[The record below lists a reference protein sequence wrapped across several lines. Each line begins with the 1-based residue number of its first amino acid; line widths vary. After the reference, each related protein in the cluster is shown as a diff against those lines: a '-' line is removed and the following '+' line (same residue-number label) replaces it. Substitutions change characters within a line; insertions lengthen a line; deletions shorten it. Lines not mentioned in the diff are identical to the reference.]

1 MLQLYYNSGADAGPR
16 PRPYLS
22 FHARDRAGT
31 LSIPGTSRRSD
42 HAEHTGGAMADHE
55 GNEDRDEPLQ
65 GDDESGDR
73 GPGSEAPPPETAGP
87 DATAH
92 AGGPDAAEVAGD
104 DADAGSTARQ
114 ALYAALAALVV
125 ALAALAVAWVSGAT
139 DRVEA
144 RSVAVVDDEGR
155 TRAVLGA
162 DDQGRVSL
170 RLLEPSG
177 RAAAT
182 LEAGDVS
189 PELNLQG
196 AEGQVRLGL
205 GDVIQNGGGLSFYDA
220 ADQLRVGLAFSPGV
234 GSNMVLGDQDGNA
247 GVQVALDGQGPFVTL
262 RAPDGSVV
270 WAVPE
275 PSAEDDEGESQ

>member
-1 MLQLYYNSGADAGPR
+1 MV
-16 PRPYLS
+16 
-22 FHARDRAGT
+22 
-31 LSIPGTSRRSD
+31 D
-42 HAEHTGGAMADHE
+42 HD
-55 GNEDRDEPLQ
+55 GNEDRDEPLETNGER
-65 GDDESGDR
+65 GDG
-73 GPGSEAPPPETAGP
+73 GPGSETEPPGTARSETAGP
-87 DATAH
+87 DAMPH
-92 AGGPDAAEVAGD
+92 PDGPDTAEASGD
-104 DADAGSTARQ
+104 HGDLEATARQ

-125 ALAALAVAWVSGAT
+125 ALAALGVAWASGAA
-139 DRVEA
+139 DRVEV

-205 GDVIQNGGGLSFYDA
+205 GDVVQNGGGLSFYDT

-247 GVQVALDGQGPFVTL
+247 GVQVALDAQGPFVTL

-270 WAVPE
+270 WAVPDE
-275 PSAEDDEGESQ
+275 SAEEDDSGSD

>member
-1 MLQLYYNSGADAGPR
+1 MV
-16 PRPYLS
+16 
-22 FHARDRAGT
+22 
-31 LSIPGTSRRSD
+31 D
-42 HAEHTGGAMADHE
+42 HD
-55 GNEDRDEPLQ
+55 GNEGRDEPFQ
-65 GDDESGDR
+65 ADEESGD
-73 GPGSEAPPPETAGP
+73 GGSGAEAVPPETAGP
-87 DATAH
+87 DAAARADGLDASEV
-92 AGGPDAAEVAGD
+92 AGGDAAESEA
-104 DADAGSTARQ
+104 TARQ

-125 ALAALAVAWVSGAT
+125 ALAALGVAWASGAA

-205 GDVIQNGGGLSFYDA
+205 GDVIENGGGLSFYDT
-220 ADQLRVGLAFSPGV
+220 ADQLRVGLAFSSGV

-247 GVQVALDGQGPFVTL
+247 GVQVALDARGPFVTL

-275 PSAEDDEGESQ
+275 EAADEGESGSD

>member
-1 MLQLYYNSGADAGPR
+1 MV
-16 PRPYLS
+16 
-22 FHARDRAGT
+22 
-31 LSIPGTSRRSD
+31 D
-42 HAEHTGGAMADHE
+42 HD
-55 GNEDRDEPLQ
+55 GNESRDEPLQ
-65 GDDESGDR
+65 SDEESGES
-73 GPGSEAPPPETAGP
+73 GPGSEAAPETAGP
-87 DATAH
+87 DAVPYPD
-92 AGGPDAAEVAGD
+92 GPEAAAVPGD
-104 DADAGSTARQ
+104 DDDPEVTARQ

-125 ALAALAVAWVSGAT
+125 ALAALGVAWASGAA

-177 RAAAT
+177 RAAVT

-189 PELNLQG
+189 PELNLEG

-205 GDVIQNGGGLSFYDA
+205 GDVVENGGGLSFYDT
-220 ADQLRVGLAFSPGV
+220 ADQLRVGLAFSSGV
-234 GSNMVLGDQDGNA
+234 GSNMVLGDQSGNT
-247 GVQVALDGQGPFVTL
+247 GVQVALDAQGPFVTL

-270 WAVPE
+270 WAVPQ
-275 PSAEDDEGESQ
+275 EDTDEDAGGSE

>member
-1 MLQLYYNSGADAGPR
+1 MV
-16 PRPYLS
+16 
-22 FHARDRAGT
+22 
-31 LSIPGTSRRSD
+31 D
-42 HAEHTGGAMADHE
+42 HD
-55 GNEDRDEPLQ
+55 GNEGRDEPFKA
-65 GDDESGDR
+65 DEESGD
-73 GPGSEAPPPETAGP
+73 GGSGAEAVPPETAGP
-87 DATAH
+87 DATAG
-92 AGGPDAAEVAGD
+92 ADGLDAAEVAAD
-104 DADAGSTARQ
+104 DADSEATARQ

-125 ALAALAVAWVSGAT
+125 ALAALGVAWASGAA

-182 LEAGDVS
+182 LEAGDES

-196 AEGQVRLGL
+196 EEGQVRLGL
-205 GDVIQNGGGLSFYDA
+205 GDVVENGAGLSFYDTG
-220 ADQLRVGLAFSPGV
+220 DQLRVGLAFSSGV

-247 GVQVALDGQGPFVTL
+247 GVQMALDAQGPFVTL
-262 RAPDGSVV
+262 RAPDGSVI

-275 PSAEDDEGESQ
+275 EAADDDAGGSE

>member
-1 MLQLYYNSGADAGPR
+1 MV
-16 PRPYLS
+16 
-22 FHARDRAGT
+22 
-31 LSIPGTSRRSD
+31 D
-42 HAEHTGGAMADHE
+42 HD
-55 GNEDRDEPLQ
+55 GNEGRDEPFQ
-65 GDDESGDR
+65 ADEESGD
-73 GPGSEAPPPETAGP
+73 GGSGSEAVPPETAGP
-87 DATAH
+87 EAASR
-92 AGGPDAAEVAGD
+92 AEEPVAAELAGD
-104 DADAGSTARQ
+104 DADPEITARQ

-125 ALAALAVAWVSGAT
+125 ALAALGVAWASGAG

-177 RAAAT
+177 RTAAT

-205 GDVIQNGGGLSFYDA
+205 GDVVENGGGLSLYDT
-220 ADQLRVGLAFSPGV
+220 ADQLRVGLAFSSGV

-247 GVQVALDGQGPFVTL
+247 GVQMALDAQGPFVTL

-270 WAVPE
+270 WAVPDE
-275 PSAEDDEGESQ
+275 AAEEDAGGSE

>member
-1 MLQLYYNSGADAGPR
+1 MV
-16 PRPYLS
+16 
-22 FHARDRAGT
+22 
-31 LSIPGTSRRSD
+31 D
-42 HAEHTGGAMADHE
+42 HD
-55 GNEDRDEPLQ
+55 GNEGRDESFQ
-65 GDDESGDR
+65 ADEESGD
-73 GPGSEAPPPETAGP
+73 GGSGSETPPPETAGP

-92 AGGPDAAEVAGD
+92 AGGLDAVEGAGD
-104 DADAGSTARQ
+104 DADPEATARQ

-125 ALAALAVAWVSGAT
+125 ALAALGVAWASGT
-139 DRVEA
+139 GDRVEA

-205 GDVIQNGGGLSFYDA
+205 GDVIENGGGLSFYDT
-220 ADQLRVGLAFSPGV
+220 ADQLRVGLAFSSGV

-247 GVQVALDGQGPFVTL
+247 GVQVALDAQGPFVTL

-270 WAVPE
+270 WAIPDE
-275 PSAEDDEGESQ
+275 SADEDAGGSE